1 MKNTIIYDPLAIHR
15 NGNDIARAKDNILSV
30 RIESNLENK
39 LQDLLKELIETDDQV
54 LLEKINLKIKNTQM
68 DLEDLRKTRDNN
80 SKRLNYSDDDV
91 TLLTQMRDDDV

>member
-1 MKNTIIYDPLAIHR
+1 M
-15 NGNDIARAKDNILSV
+15 SV
-30 RIESNLENK
+30 KIESNLENK
-39 LQDLLKELIETDDQV
+39 LQNLLKELIETEDQT

-80 SKRLNYSDDDV
+80 SKRLNYSDPNDV